1 MESYKIDNPILLD
14 THVIIWSLLK
24 PEELSVDIKKI
35 IESAQGDNR
44 LLISSISLWEIAMLK
59 SKKRINIYE
68 PLKDFLQAITDIDG
82 IKVIDILPDI
92 AADSVSLADDFHGD
106 PADRIIAATAI
117 NAGAVLLTR
126 DQQILSWA
134 EMGNIRTVQV

>member
-1 MESYKIDNPILLD
+1 MEKNKIDTPILLD

-24 PEELSVDIKKI
+24 PDEISDDIKKI
-35 IESAQGDNR
+35 IESAQEENK

-68 PLKDFLQAITDIDG
+68 PLKDFLQAIIDIDG
-82 IKVIDILPDI
+82 IKIIDILPDI
-92 AADSVSLADDFHGD
+92 AADSVSLTDNFHGD

-117 NAGAVLLTR
+117 NSGAILLTR

-134 EMGNIRTVQV
+134 DMGNIRTVRV